1 MSDPDT
7 QYLTQANEY
16 QPNQG
21 RAFNKFTRSHYDICE
36 YENEL
41 RIGSKPMKYYVNQ
54 LNSPQMNPFTEF
66 TTVGNQKVFNVEN
79 NFQRSLPTRLN
90 PIYQTYVFPYSTS
103 PNLGQAS
110 PSMQYADTESNLRFG
125 TDLRQKKS
133 SVTLSEIDYNRW
145 QPNIDQTIQNA
156 GQFIAQGRG
165 LDKQG
170 YYDYKT
176 QNNVIFANS
185 AWPNGGMSS
194 RNQLH
199 NFQDVHGC

>member
-7 QYLTQANEY
+7 NYLVQANQY

-21 RAFNKFTRSHYDICE
+21 RAFNQFTRSHYDVCE

-54 LNSPQMNPFTEF
+54 LNSPQMNPFMEF
-66 TTVGNQKVFNVEN
+66 TVVGNQKVFNVEN
-79 NFQRSLPTRLN
+79 NYQRALPTRLN

-103 PNLGQAS
+103 PNLAQAA
-110 PSMQYADTESNLRFG
+110 PSMQYADTDSYLRFG
-125 TDLRQKKS
+125 TDLRQKNS
-133 SVTLSEIDYNRW
+133 ALALGEIDYNRW
-145 QPNIDQTIQNA
+145 QPNIDQTMQNA
-156 GQFIAQGRG
+156 GQFIPQGRG
-165 LDKQG
+165 IDPQG
-170 YYDYKT
+170 FFDYRA
-176 QNNVIFANS
+176 QNNVLFANQ

-199 NFQDVHGC
+199 NMLTINNC